1 MKLKKKYEPCLDI
14 VVQSNTEN
22 MRQEGFGESPAFIG
36 RHMAFHGEVIV
47 VEKIKENLYLAL

>member
-22 MRQEGFGESPAFIG
+22 MSKEGHGESPACIE
-36 RHMAFHGEVIV
+36 RHMAFYGKVIV
-47 VEKIKENLYLAL
+47 VEKIKENLYLVL